1 MSSSGGLDSLSL
13 ALNQISYLVGNLGKK
28 NFKPSIQEINHVR
41 FKCLEFVTFFFL
53 SCTESNVVFLIKI
66 VSQFGAV
73 AERHL
78 LRCLFSHIDFS
89 SDSKSNN
96 KDFYQVWA
104 SQMPI

>member
-1 MSSSGGLDSLSL
+1 MSGSGGLDSLSL

-41 FKCLEFVTFFFL
+41 FKCLDCVTFFLF
-53 SCTESNVVFLIKI
+53 SFTEFISTNVVFLIKI

-78 LRCLFSHIDFS
+78 FRCLFSHIDFS

-96 KDFYQVWA
+96 KDFYQV
-104 SQMPI
+104 